1 MLSVPSQALG
11 QIQLREPDT
20 HRDYSQSS
28 FSTRYASLK
37 NCQLHRMFDSN
48 KACVLYAM
56 CGFFSTGKGVQCF
69 ECKLEIE
76 IQKIFLP
83 NIMFVHYKHSPF
95 CGMSKQMIDN
105 VLGEKD
111 LQEAIPFYEWG
122 EQESV
127 FLDHFTNDE
136 LKKMTLDECLKSLK
150 DKKDHRSCVPR
161 CRICRKR
168 RIATMFLPCHH
179 LMSCRYCGDMAREC
193 PVCNHAI
200 HATTYP
206 LITTSP
212 SRKRICSNT
221 SVVTQEN
228 VLSPEP
234 EVRPEEADTVDI
246 ALLTEMSPDSSPL
259 SSSLPLLPF
268 PLIHRDSVPETIE
281 LEEEDEPEIDWA
293 TEEENAVQ
301 MFM

>member
-1 MLSVPSQALG
+1 MLSVPTHVLG

-28 FSTRYASLK
+28 FSTRYGTLK
-37 NCQLHRMFDSN
+37 NCKLHRMFESN

-56 CGFFSTGKGVQCF
+56 CGFFSTGTSVQCF
-69 ECKLEIE
+69 ECKIEIE

-83 NIMFVHYKHSPF
+83 NIMYLHYKHSPY
-95 CGMSKQMIDN
+95 CTMSKQMIDN
-105 VLGEKD
+105 VMGEKD

-127 FLDHFTNDE
+127 FLDHFSNAE
-136 LKKMTLDECLKSLK
+136 LKDMNLDECLKKLK
-150 DKKDHRSCVPR
+150 DKRDHRSCVPR
-161 CRICRKR
+161 CKICRKR

-179 LMSCRYCGDMAREC
+179 LVSCRYCGDMAREC

-212 SRKRICSNT
+212 SRKRICATT
-221 SVVTQEN
+221 SVVSQEN
-228 VLSPEP
+228 IL
-234 EVRPEEADTVDI
+234 
-246 ALLTEMSPDSSPL
+246 MG
-259 SSSLPLLPF
+259 
-268 PLIHRDSVPETIE
+268 E
-281 LEEEDEPEIDWA
+281 LESFIRSRYSRYWFNGG
-293 TEEENAVQ
+293 NA
-301 MFM
+301 F